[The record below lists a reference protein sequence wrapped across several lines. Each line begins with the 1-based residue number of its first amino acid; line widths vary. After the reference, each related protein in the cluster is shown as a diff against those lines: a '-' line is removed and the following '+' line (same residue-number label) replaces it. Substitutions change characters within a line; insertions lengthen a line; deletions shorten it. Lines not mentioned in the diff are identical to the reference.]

1 MFLSALLVDVA
12 DWRWLFVL
20 PAALVIAALA
30 TTLKALPNS
39 HEHSSHAFDTVGALI
54 SVVGLALM
62 AGFASVD
69 GGYPSILPG
78 ILAMGIGMG
87 LAMTAHPRGHG
98 QARANGRLRGK
109 QPNCLSQH
117 GKRSTAD
124 DDPDDD
130 ASLADLAEEYS
141 VGRSTI
147 HRIISGTAPRA

>member
-62 AGFASVD
+62 AGFAFVD

-87 LAMTAHPRGHG
+87 LAMTAHPRRGTRG
-98 QARANGRLRGK
+98 FATRSAARSASRGGGVGISRGPGMRPGGIPRVRGFRTRRSCARRLLRR
-109 QPNCLSQH
+109 PC
-117 GKRSTAD
+117 R
-124 DDPDDD
+124 P
-130 ASLADLAEEYS
+130 
-141 VGRSTI
+141 
-147 HRIISGTAPRA
+147 SG